1 MLWYHFSLHVSCT
14 CFSYSTLQI
23 EVSFWQPLPSV
34 YTAFLSC
41 PPSFFVY
48 SLSSQLSFLYLWPL
62 CTRPLPIIFWFTPS
76 FEMGGWEAGKV
87 CVSEQS
93 SSEAVNPP
101 LACWAAGGA
110 SGGAAWTGQQE
121 DLILLPLSLVL
132 PRCLH
137 VCEWTAGAKRE
148 KDPGEAALS
157 LTGYTGAVWKQQCVS
172 WLHHCPSPRLS
183 LLAVFSSRAG
193 QESINRCSP
202 LPSPSTSQTNLPTEF
217 IYKSTI
223 L

>member
-76 FEMGGWEAGKV
+76 FEMGMGGWQGV
-87 CVSEQS
+87 CFRAEQQWGCKS
-93 SSEAVNPP
+93 SSCLLSSRWCLRRSCLDRTARGPDP
-101 LACWAAGGA
+101 LATFTCFAQVPWCLWMN
-110 SGGAAWTGQQE
+110 SWGQEGEGSRRGSPQF
-121 DLILLPLSLVL
+121 DWIHWGSLKTAVCLLVTPL
-132 PRCLH
+132 P
-137 VCEWTAGAKRE
+137 
-148 KDPGEAALS
+148 
-157 LTGYTGAVWKQQCVS
+157 
-172 WLHHCPSPRLS
+172 
-183 LLAVFSSRAG
+183 FSSAFSVGCIFKQGRPG
-193 QESINRCSP
+193 VDKP
-202 LPSPSTSQTNLPTEF
+202 LLSPSFSFNKPNKLA
-217 IYKSTI
+217 YWVY